1 MAAVDEGA
9 ISGQEEPDPGVVEQ
23 EVMRELAGRRFSQI
37 VRAYLHARVEHRQ
50 IALAGHEFDRVSDLK
65 RLEVRLREIAS
76 IVRELR
82 SQGAVVL
89 ET

>member
-1 MAAVDEGA
+1 
-9 ISGQEEPDPGVVEQ
+9 
-23 EVMRELAGRRFSQI
+23 
-37 VRAYLHARVEHRQ
+37 VRAYLHTRVEHRQ
-50 IALAGHEFDRVSDLK
+50 LALASHDFDRVADLK

-89 ET
+89 QD